1 METYEDVTFGE
12 HGLSGVVDRNNDGFL
27 ELKRKKPITE
37 NVYQCFTYKF
47 NKPSILGKFY
57 LFHKIHKR
65 LFNAP
70 SRTVISNCGTPTEKA
85 SEFLYRHLYPIL
97 KTGEYY
103 VKDTNDFLEKLKKLG
118 KISKKEFWS

>member
-1 METYEDVTFGE
+1 MG
-12 HGLSGVVDRNNDGFL
+12 
-27 ELKRKKPITE
+27 
-37 NVYQCFTYKF
+37 KF
-47 NKPSILGKFY
+47 NL
-57 LFHKIHKR
+57 LHKIHKR
-65 LFNAP
+65 LFNTP

-118 KISKKEFWS
+118 KIPKKEFWS